1 MHLCAKI
8 YVRRS
13 SEHRIGG
20 ENAPWAERS
29 RMGHLYRTAWQTK
42 AAPRAKAQIT
52 SPVKLR
58 PEPKVQCPEE
68 RPDDDLL
75 VLLELLEF
83 NSFIEAFVTVC
94 VDLERV
100 LAATVHLQKVRHS
113 SKYQRD

>member
-29 RMGHLYRTAWQTK
+29 RMGHLYRTAWQTN

-75 VLLELLEF
+75 VLVELCRLGTRISSHCAFTEG
-83 NSFIEAFVTVC
+83 EAFF
-94 VDLERV
+94 
-100 LAATVHLQKVRHS
+100 KV
-113 SKYQRD
+113 SKRLMRAGKHVNF

>member
-1 MHLCAKI
+1 
-8 YVRRS
+8 
-13 SEHRIGG
+13 
-20 ENAPWAERS
+20 
-29 RMGHLYRTAWQTK
+29 MGHLYRTAWQTK

-75 VLLELLEF
+75 VLVELGTRISSHCGTDDELL
-83 NSFIEAFVTVC
+83 